1 MKTTLTVISVYLGGH
16 HDPMVVGFIS
26 TYAISVS
33 SPPLLEWELRV
44 MWYRCLKLQHFVSSI
59 MVVSSIVG
67 KNQSSRKDLEYGP
80 FTIQGQIL
88 SHKFVSKYTTP

>member
-33 SPPLLEWELRV
+33 SPPLLEWELMEWCTLIQTYV
-44 MWYRCLKLQHFVSSI
+44 IEFVL
-59 MVVSSIVG
+59 V
-67 KNQSSRKDLEYGP
+67 L
-80 FTIQGQIL
+80 
-88 SHKFVSKYTTP
+88 